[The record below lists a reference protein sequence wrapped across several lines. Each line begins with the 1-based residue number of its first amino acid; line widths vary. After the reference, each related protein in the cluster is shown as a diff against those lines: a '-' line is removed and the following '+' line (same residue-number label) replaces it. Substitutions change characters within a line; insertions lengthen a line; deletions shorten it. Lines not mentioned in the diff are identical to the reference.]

1 MGKKSLSSLD
11 WVSRFLDE
19 TPGDEE
25 IGGVPRQV
33 QGVCWSKVEPTL
45 IPDPILRLW
54 STEMADELG
63 VIEGGEEFLWRK
75 LEVFEE
81 EEYR

>member
-25 IGGVPRQV
+25 IGGAPRQV
-33 QGVCWSKVEPTL
+33 QGACWSKVEPTP
-45 IPDPILRLW
+45 IPEPILRLW

-63 VIEGGEEFLWRK
+63 VIEGGEEFLANDN
-75 LEVFEE
+75 E
-81 EEYR
+81 